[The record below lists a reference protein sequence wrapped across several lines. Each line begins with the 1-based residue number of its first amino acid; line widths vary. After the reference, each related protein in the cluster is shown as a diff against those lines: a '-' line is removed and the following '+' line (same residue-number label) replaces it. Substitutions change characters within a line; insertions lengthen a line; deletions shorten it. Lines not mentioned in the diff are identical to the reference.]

1 MKIKMRRKMI
11 KKKRA
16 ITLVNEWKNTKKK
29 TKKTNSIFWK
39 EKGVGK
45 SRGTVY
51 QGPLIKSQFCFLC
64 TYCGVKIKVC
74 FIDPFLEDGQ

>member
-29 TKKTNSIFWK
+29 TKKKQNIKK
-39 EKGVGK
+39 EEICNIL
-45 SRGTVY
+45 T
-51 QGPLIKSQFCFLC
+51 
-64 TYCGVKIKVC
+64 
-74 FIDPFLEDGQ
+74 